1 MQHSLVTIAIP
12 AYKPYFIEQAIISAL
27 EQTYHNIEV
36 VIVNDK
42 SPYDIKSIVDKFSDK
57 RISYYVNK
65 ENVGSKDPSRN
76 WNECLKYA
84 KGDFICILCDD
95 DLYDKDF
102 VSTLVS
108 LAEKYPECN
117 VFRSG
122 VKEIDA
128 QGNVTSLFPLAQ
140 EHEDVTEYI
149 WHLHSGNNR
158 QTMSEWMIKTEKLKE
173 IGGYVNQ
180 PMAWGSDCSTIFT
193 LAKHGG
199 VASSPL
205 RLMSF
210 RNTDKNISGC
220 DYSYIPE
227 KICGWTMQCDLAIS
241 IIERSNS
248 PYKEII
254 CKEVERDKRAGR
266 KILVKH
272 AGLHDL
278 NTMMKSPH
286 IYGMNI
292 GKYLNGIFR
301 NLIWLTGL
309 RKKK

>member
-1 MQHSLVTIAIP
+1 MALPLVTIAIP
-12 AYKPYFIEQAIISAL
+12 AYKSDFLELTIKSAL
-27 EQTYHNIEV
+27 AQTYKNIEV
-36 VIVNDK
+36 IIVNDN
-42 SPYDIKSIVDKFSDK
+42 SPYDIKSIVNKFCDD
-57 RISYYVNK
+57 RISYYVNN
-65 ENVGSKDPSRN
+65 ENIGKSDPSRN
-76 WNECLKYA
+76 WNECLKHANGEY
-84 KGDFICILCDD
+84 ICILCDD

-102 VSTLVS
+102 VSTLVT
-108 LAEKYPECN
+108 LAGKYPECN

-128 QGNVTSLFPLAQ
+128 QGNVTSLYPLAP

-158 QTMSEWMIKTEKLKE
+158 QTMSEWMIKTEKLRE

-180 PMAWGSDCSTIFT
+180 PRAWGSDCATVFT
-193 LAKHGG
+193 LAEDGG
-199 VASSPL
+199 VASSSQ

-210 RNTDKNISGC
+210 RNSDSNITGC
-220 DYSYIPE
+220 NYSYIPE
-227 KICGWTMQCDLAIS
+227 KMRGWTMQCDLATS
-241 IIERSNS
+241 IIERSKT

-254 CKEVERDKRAGR
+254 RKEVERDKMAWR
-266 KILVKH
+266 KILIKH

-278 NTMMKSPH
+278 NTMMKSPS

-292 GKYLNGIFR
+292 SKYLNGMFR
-301 NLIWLTGL
+301 NLMWLTGL